1 MFGLCSAYVRL
12 MFGYWLLAI
21 GKCGAKVQKINEMCK
36 RIEYGV

>member
-1 MFGLCSAYVRL
+1 MFGLCSAYVR
-12 MFGYWLLAI
+12 LLAI